1 MSNVDNAERIL
12 RERLLEDNGQWVSRY
27 GSQELGGAAVMA
39 AAFSEFAAQEY
50 DKAIYDEEDAKK
62 MGKALLI
69 MGSGQGIVGAIFGIV
84 GTGKTDFGELLP
96 RVIAGNTPDTH
107 AHIPHTSDVTA
118 AKIVGDSATIEKRT
132 SKNGEVSIEEYM
144 GIVKSLITKD
154 TKSVLF
160 DEINRTNPEAL
171 NAVLNFLRDGKIDIF
186 TPEGIRQTDVMD
198 VILAAFNHYGALHTF
213 KFDPAVVSRFALAVR
228 LGKKDPNR
236 MVSTVASKIIH
247 ENKVNSQNKDKDIDP
262 VISRPNLHFLRDT
275 LSEIGISKSGR
286 FLIELVT
293 GQINKTFEN
302 FNVHMGD
309 PRIARQLMR
318 SVPALALLDGRSE
331 ASASNIFDAAE
342 LILNKLGAFVEF
354 DPAAGS
360 DSEDSL
366 EFHVYETL
374 GKTAHIFKKVENGR

>member
-1 MSNVDNAERIL
+1 MSNIDNAERIL

-39 AAFSEFAAQEY
+39 AAFSEFAGQEY
-50 DKAIYDEEDAKK
+50 AKAIYDEEDAKK

-69 MGSGQGIVGAIFGIV
+69 MGSGQGIVGATFGIV

-96 RVIAGNTPDTH
+96 RVIAGNTPETH

-144 GIVKSLITKD
+144 GIVKSLITED

-247 ENKVNSQNKDKDIDP
+247 ENRANSQDKDIDP
-262 VISRPNLHFLRDT
+262 VISRRNLHFLRDT
-275 LSEIGISKSGR
+275 IPEIGISDSVR
-286 FLIELVT
+286 FLIELAA

-309 PRIARQLMR
+309 PRIARQFMR
-318 SVPALALLDGRSE
+318 SVPTLALLDGRSE
-331 ASASNIFDAAE
+331 ATASNVFDAAE
-342 LILNKLGAFVEF
+342 LIINKLGAFVEF
-354 DPAAGS
+354 DPAAGP

-374 GKTAHIFKKVENGR
+374 DKTAHIFRKVENGR